1 MQCNSL
7 DNSPTEVLIVAVAL
21 CLQIYV
27 QQQIFISPSENIK
40 IWENRWGLPLC
51 RSSEL
56 YIVSYCI
63 MYYPVAGYRI
73 VLRCIDETLVVTA
86 SSASV
91 VSPVQRAQ
99 LARPPCHQFLC
110 RAILHPGLRLSQQ
123 LRGTDTLTAEWC
135 LELSTN
141 LRKDSQWVFGGLDP

>member
-1 MQCNSL
+1 
-7 DNSPTEVLIVAVAL
+7 
-21 CLQIYV
+21 
-27 QQQIFISPSENIK
+27 
-40 IWENRWGLPLC
+40 
-51 RSSEL
+51 
-56 YIVSYCI
+56 

-99 LARPPCHQFLC
+99 LSRPPCHQFLC

-123 LRGTDTLTAEWC
+123 LRGTDTLTAEWF

-141 LRKDSQWVFGGLDP
+141 LRKDSQCILGGLDP